1 MKIKPKLNYSV
12 DGYGSLNKD
21 KTYTAVDASNQ
32 PNLRKSPAK
41 EHGKI
46 FVQPNDD
53 LKIELLLKLGEY
65 EIISTDH
72 LPYDVQCAL
81 EWFDD
86 NREDFTDT
94 ERIGFDALSNYI
106 LSCQ

>member
-21 KTYTAVDASNQ
+21 KIYTAVEATNQ
-32 PNLRKSPAK
+32 PHWK
-41 EHGKI
+41 EKGKI
-46 FVQPNDD
+46 FVQPNND
-53 LKIELLLKLGEY
+53 LRIELLLKHGEY

-72 LPYDVQCAL
+72 LPEDVQCAL

-86 NREDFTDT
+86 NRDDFTDT
-94 ERIGFDALSNYI
+94 DRIGFDALSNYI